1 MGGAPFFVQK
11 NAIGCEAELI
21 VGCRRDKH
29 RRCIRW
35 YGRVF
40 ESCGGRVDRGYE
52 RGSPFRCVLEA
63 GSGCDLPTRREA
75 DDAHTVG
82 RNAPF
87 GGVLTNVSN
96 RSKTVSVG
104 LRNDFTDDLPKLLPV
119 CNQRREFLRRI
130 LASVRKAVLQNKR
143 GDALRRQILGHEA
156 AFTRDGES
164 HKAAARAHHDRR
176 AVLLFGCR
184 FENRERGLRH
194 VGDDFRVP
202 SFRELL
208 FLRIVPRSGARRR
221 ALIERNDILRG
232 CERHCRSERCCKEYE
247 ANGPQQKCS
256 HGPIV

>member
-1 MGGAPFFVQK
+1 MAMTAKASATAILLLHKALQVEPFGEAVDPVIRRQVLLAHAEAVAALCEHVQFDGFVSGASFFVPK
-11 NAIGCEAELI
+11 NATECEAELI
-21 VGCRRDKH
+21 VGCRDKH

-96 RSKTVSVG
+96 RSKAVSVG

-130 LASVRKAVLQNKR
+130 LASVHKAVLQNKR
-143 GDALRRQILGHEA
+143 GDALRCQILDHDA
-156 AFTRDGES
+156 AFTRDVE
-164 HKAAARAHHDRR
+164 HNEAAA
-176 AVLLFGCR
+176 
-184 FENRERGLRH
+184 
-194 VGDDFRVP
+194 
-202 SFRELL
+202 
-208 FLRIVPRSGARRR
+208 
-221 ALIERNDILRG
+221 
-232 CERHCRSERCCKEYE
+232 
-247 ANGPQQKCS
+247 
-256 HGPIV
+256 